1 MKKYLFLILLLPI
14 VVSSQTIG
22 MNYKAIV
29 RDDAGTLIAN
39 QELRVELTLNIVPIN
54 FPAYVETH
62 TLTTNENGFFI
73 LTIGEGT
80 PINGTFSS
88 LDWLNDRFELNVQI
102 DPGDGLIDLGNTPFY
117 SVPYAYH
124 TETAISAQ
132 TAAIATDVENIPGLE
147 PFDEGNGIGWRLA
160 GQNPANY
167 GPIGEN
173 AVDLSY
179 SSNVGNDR
187 GALGQQS
194 FAAGTSVASGN
205 NAVAMGFDSY
215 ATGNTSFVHGRQ
227 SFASGTNS
235 IAFGFSANASGAHS
249 VSLGSRSDATGDYS
263 FAGPEARADG
273 DYSFAGPEARSS
285 GDYSVALGQNASASG
300 FNSIALG
307 SDCSAQGDSSF
318 AAGFS
323 NTIFPDAVGSIAL
336 GFENASR
343 ANNSITIGN
352 YVWSDSYQSIVLGT
366 YNTLIPASNSLFLP
380 DDPLLQVGNGTSF
393 SSRSTAL
400 IILKNGNIGVGV
412 TNPAE
417 RFHIADGRL
426 RIGTETIEDTGTNEL
441 SFNAGLFPDSDG
453 AFNLGNSSNRW
464 NAVWAQDGT
473 INTSDRR
480 EKKNIKS
487 LPYGLKEL
495 LQLAPV
501 RFQWKNHPEQ
511 GEKLGLIAQDL
522 LKVIPEVVK
531 THEFVSIDEEGTLQ
545 KKELDRLGVYYSDLI
560 PVLIKA
566 LQEQNEIIQK
576 QQNKIELLETKT
588 TEIADLKNRMAQ
600 LETSLKTI
608 IQ

>member
-14 VVSSQTIG
+14 TLISQTIG
-22 MNYKAIV
+22 MSYKAIV
-29 RDDAGTLIAN
+29 RDDTGATMAN
-39 QELRVELTLNIVPIN
+39 QEIRVELTLNIVPIN
-54 FPAYVETH
+54 FLAYVETH
-62 TLTTNENGFFI
+62 TLTTNENGLFI

-102 DPGDGLIDLGNTPFY
+102 DPGDGLIDLGSTPFY

-124 TETAISAQ
+124 TETAVSAQ
-132 TAAIATDVENIPGLE
+132 TATIATDVENIPGLE

-194 FAAGTSVASGN
+194 FAAGSSVASGSN
-205 NAVAMGFDSY
+205 SVALGFDSQ
-215 ATGNTSFVHGRQ
+215 AQGNTSFVHGRQ

-249 VSLGSRSDATGDYS
+249 VSLGSGSDANGDYS

-300 FNSIALG
+300 FNSVSLG
-307 SDCSAQGDSSF
+307 SDCLAQADSSF
-318 AAGFS
+318 AVGFS
-323 NTIFPDAVGSIAL
+323 NIVFPDAVGSIAL
-336 GFENASR
+336 GFENSNR

-352 YVWSDSYQSIVLGT
+352 YVRSDSYQSIVLGT

-426 RIGTETIEDTGTNEL
+426 RIGTETIEDTGSNEL

-480 EKKNIKS
+480 EKKNIDS
-487 LPYGLKEL
+487 LSYGLKEL
-495 LQLAPV
+495 LQLVPV

-522 LKVIPEVVK
+522 LNVIPEVVK
-531 THEFVSIDEEGTLQ
+531 THEFVSVDEEGTLQ

-576 QQNKIELLETKT
+576 QEVKIESLETKA
-588 TEIADLKNRMAQ
+588 TEMAELKNRMTQ